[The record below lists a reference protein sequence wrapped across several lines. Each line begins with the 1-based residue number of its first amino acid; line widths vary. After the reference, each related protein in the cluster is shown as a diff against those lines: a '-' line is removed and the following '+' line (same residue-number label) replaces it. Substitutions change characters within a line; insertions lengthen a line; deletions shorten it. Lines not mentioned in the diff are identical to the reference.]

1 MTSPE
6 YILATDP
13 DIHVRIRARYARDL
27 ESLTKLGFRH
37 LCYYMEQLGPLSA
50 VFQFPMALLMLLHR
64 EVLTIQSPLRISPG
78 YSLLYH
84 TDPPTIALPM
94 GMGIKLYTDFTD
106 RSILISCTFSNTAVP
121 NPSPHIR
128 RIATTK
134 GIDEAWRL
142 HQSNVRDIE
151 SGGRVVVPQIS
162 FNSYVDMSHREE
174 YTAQDI
180 PSNKL

>member
-1 MTSPE
+1 MISPE

-13 DIHVRIRARYARDL
+13 DIHVRIHARYAREV

-37 LCYYMEQLGPLSA
+37 LCYYLEQLGRFSA
-50 VFQFPMALLMLLHR
+50 VFQLPMLLLMLAHR
-64 EVLTIQSPLRISPG
+64 EVVTIGSPLRIAAG
-78 YSLLYH
+78 FVLLYH

-106 RSILISCTFSNTAVP
+106 RSILITCTFTNAAVP
-121 NPSPHIR
+121 NLSPHIR

-151 SGGRVVVPQIS
+151 SGGRLVVPQLS
-162 FNSYVDMSHREE
+162 FNSYVGMSHREE
-174 YTAQDI
+174 STF
-180 PSNKL
+180 